1 MDAQSCELGLSDAIA
16 VVSAIVAFLSAYYAR
31 HTINEA
37 KKANELSRMN
47 ALLSFRKH
55 YLELMEHQTKMA
67 EVLKT
72 SDSGMQ
78 AVREKYADL
87 DSKLREI
94 HKELE
99 PYHSKVV
106 ENEI

>member
-1 MDAQSCELGLSDAIA
+1 MEAQTFELGLSDAIA
-16 VVSAIVAFLSAYYAR
+16 IVAAIIAFLSAYYAR
-31 HTINEA
+31 RAINEA

-55 YLELMEHQTKMA
+55 YLELMEHQVKMA
-67 EVLKT
+67 EVIKT
-72 SDSGMQ
+72 SESGMQ

-94 HKELE
+94 HDELE
-99 PYHSKVV
+99 PYHTKVV
-106 ENEI
+106 ANEI